1 MPRRCLL
8 APAADISSC
17 FQAPTGA
24 LAAVQASYIGKKVV
38 IAVKAGGD
46 DPDTNAALA
55 AAMREANALNVPK
68 DVIERNVKK
77 AMDPTTAAAKELTYE
92 AYGVGGVGLITNVL
106 SDNTN
111 RANADVNMIV
121 NKNGCKI
128 ASSGSVAFNFARKG
142 RLTVKSELDEEQLLD
157 LAIEGG
163 CEGDVALEAPDPDG
177 RGDGDEVKSVV
188 LTESTEL
195 GLVQTALTEA
205 GFECSGQLVHVPL
218 ATAECTEEEAEA
230 NYAAIDK
237 LEELDDVT
245 SVEHNMV

>member
-1 MPRRCLL
+1 MPRRY
-8 APAADISSC
+8 
-17 FQAPTGA
+17 A
-24 LAAVQASYIGKKVV
+24 LARLTDPSSRAHLASMPRVQASYMGKKVI

-46 DPDTNAALA
+46 DPDINIALA

-77 AMDPTTAAAKELTYE
+77 ALDPNTAAAKELTYE
-92 AYGVGGVGLITNVL
+92 AYGLGGVGLIINVL

-142 RLTVKSELDEEQLLD
+142 RLTVQTELDEEQLLD

-163 CEGDVALEAPDPDG
+163 CEGDVALESPDPDG

-195 GLVQTALTEA
+195 GLVQSALAEA
-205 GFECSGQLVHVPL
+205 GFECSGQLIHVPL
-218 ATAECTEEEAEA
+218 ATVECSEEEAEA

-237 LEELDDVT
+237 LEENDDVT
-245 SVEHNMV
+245 SVEHNMA